1 MCVSLPRTSLLAGG
15 KMVCPRRASQGLD
28 IPTSQSYSRTLDYVY
43 IPDKGIHENILQM
56 KLACAKGLFNILPS
70 FILFFVQV
78 VLALFSVISIRIV
91 ALNHQTLE
99 FYT

>member
-43 IPDKGIHENILQM
+43 VPDKGIHKNILQM
-56 KLACAKGLFNILPS
+56 KLVCVKGLFNILQS
-70 FILFFVQV
+70 FILIFVQV

>member
-43 IPDKGIHENILQM
+43 VPDKGIQKNILQM
-56 KLACAKGLFNILPS
+56 KLVCVKESFNILQS
-70 FILFFVQV
+70 FILIFVQV
-78 VLALFSVISIRIV
+78 VLVLFSVISIRIV

>member
-1 MCVSLPRTSLLAGG
+1 
-15 KMVCPRRASQGLD
+15 MVCPRRASQGLD

-43 IPDKGIHENILQM
+43 VPDKGIHKNILQM
-56 KLACAKGLFNILPS
+56 KLVCVKGLFNILQS
-70 FILFFVQV
+70 FILIFVQV